1 MSAPSAGH
9 VDTVLGFDFGTKRIG
24 VALGNTLLG
33 TARPLTVLPTR
44 DGAPDWEKIAQLVR
58 EWAPQRLVVGLPLNM
73 DGSDSDSTIR
83 ARSFARKLAGRLIL
97 PVDTVDERLTSFA
110 ARNALMQAGAGR
122 NKSSGRPDVV
132 DALAAA
138 LIVEQW
144 LAQRTAHPGGAC

>member
-1 MSAPSAGH
+1 MSTPSADP

-24 VALGNTLLG
+24 IALGNTLLG

-44 DGAPDWEKIAQLVR
+44 DGAPDWEKITQLVR

-83 ARSFARKLAGRLIL
+83 ARSFARKLAGRLVL

-110 ARNALMQAGAGR
+110 ARSALTQAE
-122 NKSSGRPDVV
+122 SGHGQTGKPDVV
-132 DALAAA
+132 DALAAT

-144 LAQRTAHPGGAC
+144 LAQRTAHPDGAC